1 MISLDQV
8 LLLQEKV
15 ETAVAKISQLNA
27 ENDALRKKCAELTN
41 ALSAKSEQVAAFES
55 DQNKIEETILKALDR
70 LNSVEHYILKAAGQQ
85 PAGVKPAGLMQAAE
99 AASPAAE
106 PDSPAPA
113 ASADPAGSVEPA
125 APAEEPYTQGEDL
138 FAAAPAEEPG
148 TPEKITVPP
157 VEPANPVIPA
167 DAIPEDAVP
176 EGAVPEDL
184 PDDAPVDSNGQ
195 FDIF

>member
-85 PAGVKPAGLMQAAE
+85 PAGLMQAAE

-106 PDSPAPA
+106 PDSPAPT
-113 ASADPAGSVEPA
+113 ASADPAGSVEPT

-176 EGAVPEDL
+176 EDAVPEDL